1 METKVF
7 LPNGLLIWL
16 EGKMLINQHFLIS
29 ILPTPIS
36 KSASYPRPYE
46 AVKH

>member
-1 METKVF
+1 METEVF
-7 LPNGLLIWL
+7 LPSGLLIWPK
-16 EGKMLINQHFLIS
+16 GKMLINQHFLINN
-29 ILPTPIS
+29 LPPPIS